1 MLLLLSPCYLPS
13 AYGLRDDGLLP
24 TGPELSA
31 NVLQSSALDWGF
43 IDAGLY
49 PFVGGQGRFRLGKR
63 VGLRINTAAA
73 SIQGGSLWNA
83 EIDTQIGLTQEP
95 AAPLTTTLNVGT
107 STLMLTTEEGGIA
120 FMPGV
125 QAGVTASRTV
135 ADVWHPFVGVRV
147 NPLVP
152 LSDEW
157 PAEVWLHTGGGISV
171 RPRLGKVQ
179 GLFML
184 EGGWDYAA
192 VGCGRAQ
199 HSSDAIVAM
208 ACTGWSAGAS
218 IGVTLPSRSE
228 SWGR

>member
-1 MLLLLSPCYLPS
+1 MLLLLSACYLPS

-31 NVLQSSALDWGF
+31 NVLQSSALDWSS
-43 IDAGLY
+43 LVRT

-63 VGLRINTAAA
+63 VGLRLN
-73 SIQGGSLWNA
+73 SSVVPLDGGAIWNLEA
-83 EIDTQIGLTQEP
+83 DAQIGLTQEP

-107 STLMLTTEEGGIA
+107 STLIVSTEEGGVA
-120 FMPGV
+120 FMPGA

-152 LSDEW
+152 LTDAW
-157 PAEVWLHTGGGISV
+157 PPEVWIHTGGGISV

-184 EGGWDYAA
+184 DGGWDYAA

-199 HSSDAIVAM
+199 HSSDAIVAL
-208 ACTGWSAGAS
+208 ACTGWSASAS
-218 IGVTLPSRSE
+218 MGVTLPSRSE